1 MMGWTIVAVVVLAVL
16 VAIFAWWRQRAHAT
30 SQKRHSVKK
39 NPVTPKHGKYHCV
52 TVQGDNKVCAG
63 IQQLLDK
70 SLLPHEAPT
79 LPLASCDM
87 QPCKCHYI
95 HHEDRRL
102 RARREPFGELSGA
115 TLAATDR
122 PLRARVDR
130 RKAEQPK

>member
-1 MMGWTIVAVVVLAVL
+1 MGWIIFALVVLAVSG
-16 VAIFAWWRQRAHAT
+16 AIFSWWRQHAHTT
-30 SQKRHSVKK
+30 SQKHHPVKK
-39 NPVTPKHGKYHCV
+39 HPVAPTHGKYHCV

-79 LPLASCDM
+79 LPLATCDM

-102 RARREPFGELSGA
+102 RTRREPFGELNGA

-130 RKAEQPK
+130 RKAVKPS